1 MLIVMSRFRRIFGLL
16 LGTFLAL
23 GMNLSVVQTEVMSAS
38 VAMASGLGMPGHCDK
53 CADNGGAAKAMG
65 NCSMSCAAPVVGV
78 IPQTPPTRVVHLPAL
93 APLQDSLLVGQA
105 SSPDPGPPRVRN
117 SA

>member
-1 MLIVMSRFRRIFGLL
+1 MLMAMSGFRRIFGLL

-23 GMNLSVVQTEVMSAS
+23 GMNLSVVQTGVMSAP

-53 CADNGGAAKAMG
+53 CADKGGAAKAMG
-65 NCSMSCAAPVVGV
+65 NCSLSCAAPVVGV
-78 IPQTPPTRVVHLPAL
+78 IPQAPSTRVVHLTVM
-93 APLQDSLLVGQA
+93 APLQDSRLVGQA
-105 SSPDPGPPRVRN
+105 FSPDPGPPRLRD